1 MVKYFVKTNQPL
13 FILPENVNY
22 PIMKSLL
29 KIVLSVFCFQII
41 EYQYLSNFLGYSIL
55 LSFISAGLLLFVLE
69 FTKFLN
75 TGSISTQFMIKSY
88 TTIFIILQNCFFN
101 FSINIYNQFFNIRNR
116 NKLTCLYIIANFYF
130 SIVLIIL
137 RLLYISNDIIFTI
150 SNTIIC
156 TILPSYIVTNE
167 KIYNDKEIFW
177 LCILVTICHSI
188 YGFILCSLINLN
200 YYIIMYCFTHR
211 L

>member
-1 MVKYFVKTNQPL
+1 MVKYFIKINQPL

-29 KIVLSVFCFQII
+29 KIVFSLFCFQVI

-55 LSFISAGLLLFVLE
+55 LSFIYAGMLLFVLE

-75 TGSISTQFMIKSY
+75 TGSISTQFIMKSY

-101 FSINIYNQFFNIRNR
+101 FSINIYNQFFNIRNKH
-116 NKLTCLYIIANFYF
+116 KLTCLYIIANFYF
-130 SIVLIIL
+130 PIILIIL
-137 RLLYISNDIIFTI
+137 RLFHISNDIIFTI

-156 TILPSYIVTNE
+156 ILLPSYIVTNE
-167 KIYNDKEIFW
+167 KIYNDKKIFC
-177 LCILVTICHSI
+177 LCILITIFQSI

-200 YYIIMYCFTHR
+200 YYIII
-211 L
+211 